1 MVCLAVEGFCGQVS
15 KVGDR
20 GDRAMSVRAYLG
32 FPGGGKSYGMVE
44 DAYELYRKGY
54 YVFSA
59 DYVSFAERIDLK
71 RLSSLD
77 WLLAFD
83 ERGAIVLLDEL
94 GLLLF
99 SRNFAK
105 NDEALLRT
113 FVLHRKKGIHLFYS
127 AQYLDQV
134 DKVVRELTNERVY
147 CASIGRFY
155 IRFYFSFGTF
165 PTLVKL
171 GLFSKEVFKMY
182 DSYSH
187 ARQILK
193 VSKSVKNLIKILRL
207 YERSLRTRNAPVL
220 SSVLRFLLE
229 KAKGGDEDASWL
241 HRELLTRLGDIAL
254 LINGGD
260 VGITSVLLSSEE
272 GIVDGSQ

>member
-1 MVCLAVEGFCGQVS
+1 
-15 KVGDR
+15 
-20 GDRAMSVRAYLG
+20 MSVRAYLG

-44 DAYELYRKGY
+44 DAHELYRKGY

-59 DYVSFAERIDLK
+59 DYVSFAERLDLR

-83 ERGAIVLLDEL
+83 DRGAIVLLDEL

-105 NDEALLRT
+105 NDEALLWT

-147 CASIGRFY
+147 CCAIGKFY
-155 IRFYFSFGTF
+155 IRFYFAFGTF
-165 PTLVKL
+165 PNAVKL
-171 GLFSKEVFKMY
+171 GFFTPAIWEMY

-187 ARQILK
+187 ARQVLK
-193 VSKSVKNLIKILRL
+193 LSKSVKNLIKILRL
-207 YERSLRTRNAPVL
+207 YERSLRSRNAPVL
-220 SSVLRFLLE
+220 SSVLRFLAE
-229 KAKGGDEDASWL
+229 RAKRGDEDATWL
-241 HRELLTRLGDIAL
+241 HRELSSRIGAVELPV
-254 LINGGD
+254 NGGS
-260 VGITSVLLSSEE
+260 VGIDSLLFSSEE
-272 GIVDGSQ
+272 GIVGGSQ

>member
-1 MVCLAVEGFCGQVS
+1 
-15 KVGDR
+15 
-20 GDRAMSVRAYLG
+20 MSVRAYLG

-59 DYVSFAERIDLK
+59 DYVSFAERLDLK
-71 RLSSLD
+71 RLSNLD

-155 IRFYFSFGTF
+155 TRFYFSFGTF
-165 PTLVKL
+165 PTMVKL
-171 GLFSKEVFKMY
+171 GFFSKEVFRMY

-187 ARQILK
+187 VRQVLR
-193 VSKSVKNLIKILRL
+193 VSKSVENLIKILRL
-207 YERSLRTRNAPVL
+207 YDRSLRSRNAPVL
-220 SSVLRFLLE
+220 SSVLSFLLR
-229 KAKGGDEDASWL
+229 KAKEGDEDAAWL
-241 HRELLTRLGDIAL
+241 YRELSSRLSLAQ
-254 LINGGD
+254 
-260 VGITSVLLSSEE
+260 LSY
-272 GIVDGSQ
+272 DGSDLGIAPLLFSHQEVGRDAS

>member
-1 MVCLAVEGFCGQVS
+1 
-15 KVGDR
+15 
-20 GDRAMSVRAYLG
+20 MSVRAYLG

-44 DAYELYRKGY
+44 DAYELYKRGY

-59 DYVSFAERIDLK
+59 DYVSFAERLDLK
-71 RLSSLD
+71 RLSNLD

-147 CASIGRFY
+147 CANLGKFY
-155 IRFYFSFGTF
+155 IRFYFAFGTF
-165 PTLVKL
+165 PTAVKL
-171 GLFSKEVFKMY
+171 GFFTPTIWRMY

-193 VSKSVKNLIKILRL
+193 VSKSVQNLIKILRL
-207 YERSLRTRNAPVL
+207 YDRSLRSRNAPVL
-220 SSVLRFLLE
+220 ANVLHFLLE
-229 KAKGGDEDASWL
+229 RAKRGDEDASWL
-241 HRELLTRLGDIAL
+241 YRELSSRLSLAQLPVDDSSL
-254 LINGGD
+254 
-260 VGITSVLLSSEE
+260 GITSVLFSAEE
-272 GIVDGSQ
+272 GVIGGSQ

>member
-1 MVCLAVEGFCGQVS
+1 MI
-15 KVGDR
+15 
-20 GDRAMSVRAYLG
+20 RAYLG

-44 DAYELYRKGY
+44 DAYELYKKGY

-59 DYVSFAERIDLK
+59 DYVSFAERLDLR

-105 NDEALLRT
+105 NDESLLRT

-147 CASIGRFY
+147 CANIGRFY

-165 PTLVKL
+165 PTSVKL
-171 GLFSKEVFKMY
+171 GFFSPNIWRMY

-193 VSKSVKNLIKILRL
+193 VSKPVKNLINILRL

-229 KAKGGDEDASWL
+229 KAKRGDEDASWL
-241 HRELLTRLGDIAL
+241 YRELSSRLSLTQLSHD
-254 LINGGD
+254 GGD
-260 VGITSVLLSSEE
+260 VGIGSLLFSSEE
-272 GIVDGSQ
+272 VGRHGS

>member
-1 MVCLAVEGFCGQVS
+1 
-15 KVGDR
+15 
-20 GDRAMSVRAYLG
+20 MSVRAYLG

-59 DYVSFAERIDLK
+59 DYVSFAERLDLK

-113 FVLHRKKGIHLFYS
+113 FVLHRKKGIHLFYT

-147 CASIGRFY
+147 CCAIGKFY
-155 IRFYFSFGTF
+155 IRFYFAFGTF
-165 PTLVKL
+165 PTAVKL
-171 GLFSKEVFKMY
+171 GFFTPKIWRMY

-193 VSKSVKNLIKILRL
+193 VSKSVENLIKILRI
-207 YERSLRTRNAPVL
+207 YDRSLRSRNAPVL
-220 SSVLRFLLE
+220 SSILNFLLE
-229 KAKGGDEDASWL
+229 KAKKGDEDASWL
-241 HRELLTRLGDIAL
+241 YRELSARISVAEFPVSGSDLGVGSL
-254 LINGGD
+254 LF
-260 VGITSVLLSSEE
+260 SSEE
-272 GIVDGSQ
+272 VGHGGS

>member
-1 MVCLAVEGFCGQVS
+1 
-15 KVGDR
+15 
-20 GDRAMSVRAYLG
+20 
-32 FPGGGKSYGMVE
+32 
-44 DAYELYRKGY
+44 
-54 YVFSA
+54 
-59 DYVSFAERIDLK
+59 
-71 RLSSLD
+71 LD

-105 NDEALLRT
+105 NDEALLKT
-113 FVLHRKKGIHLFYS
+113 FVLHRKKGIHLFYT

-147 CASIGRFY
+147 CANLGRFY

-165 PTLVKL
+165 PTSVKL
-171 GLFSKEVFKMY
+171 GFFSPIIWRMY

-193 VSKSVKNLIKILRL
+193 VSKSVENLIKILRL
-207 YERSLRTRNAPVL
+207 YERSLRSCDRPVL
-220 SSVLRFLLE
+220 SGILSFLS
-229 KAKGGDEDASWL
+229 KRAKEGDEDAAWL
-241 HRELLTRLGDIAL
+241 YRELSSRLSAVEFSFDSGS
-254 LINGGD
+254 
-260 VGITSVLLSSEE
+260 VGVTSLLLSGKEV
-272 GIVDGSQ
+272 GLDGS

>member
-1 MVCLAVEGFCGQVS
+1 
-15 KVGDR
+15 
-20 GDRAMSVRAYLG
+20 MSVRAYLG

-59 DYVSFAERIDLK
+59 DYVSFAERLDLK
-71 RLSSLD
+71 RLSNLD

-105 NDEALLRT
+105 NDESLLRT
-113 FVLHRKKGIHLFYS
+113 FVLHRKKGIHLFYT

-147 CASIGRFY
+147 CANLGKFY
-155 IRFYFSFGTF
+155 IRFYFAFGTF
-165 PTLVKL
+165 PTSVRL
-171 GLFSKEVFKMY
+171 GFFSQNIWRMY
-182 DSYSH
+182 DSYNH
-187 ARQILK
+187 TRQILK
-193 VSKSVKNLIKILRL
+193 VSKSVQNLIKILRL
-207 YERSLRTRNAPVL
+207 YERSLRSRGRPVL
-220 SSVLRFLLE
+220 SSVLSYLMLA
-229 KAKGGDEDASWL
+229 AKRGDEDAAWL
-241 HRELLTRLGDIAL
+241 YRELSSRVSLAQ
-254 LINGGD
+254 
-260 VGITSVLLSSEE
+260 LSY
-272 GIVDGSQ
+272 DGSDLGIAPLLFSHQEVGQDGG

>member
-1 MVCLAVEGFCGQVS
+1 MI
-15 KVGDR
+15 
-20 GDRAMSVRAYLG
+20 RAYLG

-44 DAYELYRKGY
+44 DAYELYKKGY

-59 DYVSFAERIDLK
+59 DYVSFAERLDLR

-105 NDEALLRT
+105 NDESLLRT

-147 CASIGRFY
+147 CANIGRFY

-165 PTLVKL
+165 PTSVKL
-171 GLFSKEVFKMY
+171 GFFSPNIWRMY

-193 VSKSVKNLIKILRL
+193 VSKSVKNLINILRL

-229 KAKGGDEDASWL
+229 KAKRGDEDAGWL
-241 HRELLTRLGDIAL
+241 YRELLTRLGAVEL
-254 LINGGD
+254 SVNGGD
-260 VGITSVLLSSEE
+260 MGITSVLFSAEE
-272 GIVDGSQ
+272 GVVDGGQ

>member
-1 MVCLAVEGFCGQVS
+1 
-15 KVGDR
+15 
-20 GDRAMSVRAYLG
+20 
-32 FPGGGKSYGMVE
+32 
-44 DAYELYRKGY
+44 
-54 YVFSA
+54 
-59 DYVSFAERIDLK
+59 LK
-71 RLSSLD
+71 QLSNLD

-113 FVLHRKKGIHLFYS
+113 FVLHRKKGIHLFYT

-147 CASIGRFY
+147 CANLGRFY

-165 PTLVKL
+165 PVAVKL
-171 GLFSKEVFKMY
+171 GFFTPRIWKMY

-193 VSKSVKNLIKILRL
+193 VSKSVENLIKILRI
-207 YERSLRTRNAPVL
+207 YERSLRSRDAPVL
-220 SSVLRFLLE
+220 SSVLSFLLE
-229 KAKGGDEDASWL
+229 KAKRGDEDANWL
-241 HRELLTRLGDIAL
+241 YRELSSRISLTQLPVDSSDLGVASL
-254 LINGGD
+254 LFSHQEVGRDGG
-260 VGITSVLLSSEE
+260 
-272 GIVDGSQ
+272 

>member
-1 MVCLAVEGFCGQVS
+1 
-15 KVGDR
+15 
-20 GDRAMSVRAYLG
+20 MSVRAYLG

-44 DAYELYRKGY
+44 DAYELYKKGY
-54 YVFSA
+54 YVFSS
-59 DYVSFAERIDLK
+59 DYVSFAERLDLK
-71 RLSSLD
+71 QLSNLD

-113 FVLHRKKGIHLFYS
+113 FVLHRKKGIHLFYT

-147 CASIGRFY
+147 CANLGRFH
-155 IRFYFSFGTF
+155 IRIYFSFGTF
-165 PTLVKL
+165 PTSVKL
-171 GLFSKEVFKMY
+171 GFFTPKIWKMY

-193 VSKSVKNLIKILRL
+193 VSKSVENLIKILRI
-207 YERSLRTRNAPVL
+207 YERSLRFQDAPVL
-220 SSVLRFLLE
+220 SSVLNFLIE
-229 KAKGGDEDASWL
+229 KAKKGDEDASWL
-241 HRELLTRLGDIAL
+241 YRELSSRIGLAQ
-254 LINGGD
+254 
-260 VGITSVLLSSEE
+260 LS
-272 GIVDGSQ
+272 VDGSDLGIAPLLFSHQEVGRDGG

>member
-1 MVCLAVEGFCGQVS
+1 MIRS
-15 KVGDR
+15 
-20 GDRAMSVRAYLG
+20 YLG

-44 DAYELYRKGY
+44 DAYELYKKGY
-54 YVFSA
+54 YVFSV
-59 DYVSFAERIDLK
+59 DYVSFAERLDLK
-71 RLSSLD
+71 RLSNLD

-105 NDEALLRT
+105 NDESLLRT

-147 CASIGRFY
+147 CASIGSFY

-165 PTLVKL
+165 PTAVKL
-171 GLFSKEVFKMY
+171 GFFNRGIFKMY
-182 DSYSH
+182 DSYSY
-187 ARQILK
+187 ARQVLK
-193 VSKSVKNLIKILRL
+193 VAKSVENLIRILRL
-207 YERSLRTRNAPVL
+207 YDRSLRSRGAPVL
-220 SSVLRFLLE
+220 SSVLSFLLS
-229 KAKGGDEDASWL
+229 KAKRGDEDASWL
-241 HRELLTRLGDIAL
+241 YRELSSRIGVDQFPVDSG
-254 LINGGD
+254 N
-260 VGITSVLLSSEE
+260 VGVDSILFSDQEVGSS
-272 GIVDGSQ
+272 GS

>member
-1 MVCLAVEGFCGQVS
+1 
-15 KVGDR
+15 
-20 GDRAMSVRAYLG
+20 MSVRGYLG

-44 DAYELYRKGY
+44 DAWQLYKKGY

-59 DYVSFAERIDLK
+59 DYVSFAERLDLK

-165 PTLVKL
+165 PTSVKL
-171 GLFSKEVFKMY
+171 GFFSKEVFKMY

-193 VSKSVKNLIKILRL
+193 VSKSVQNLIKILRL
-207 YERSLRTRNAPVL
+207 YERSLRSRGRPVL
-220 SSVLRFLLE
+220 SSVLSYLMLA
-229 KAKGGDEDASWL
+229 AKRGDEDASWL
-241 HRELLTRLGDIAL
+241 YRELSSRLSLAQLSYD
-254 LINGGD
+254 GGD
-260 VGITSVLLSSEE
+260 LGIGSLLFSSEE
-272 GIVDGSQ
+272 VGRHGS

>member
-1 MVCLAVEGFCGQVS
+1 
-15 KVGDR
+15 
-20 GDRAMSVRAYLG
+20 MSVRSYLG

-44 DAYELYRKGY
+44 DAYELYKRGY

-59 DYVSFAERIDLK
+59 DYVYFAERLDLK
-71 RLSSLD
+71 RLSNLD

-155 IRFYFSFGTF
+155 IRFYFSFGTL
-165 PTLVKL
+165 PTSVKL
-171 GLFSKEVFKMY
+171 GFFSREIFKMY
-182 DSYSH
+182 DSYSY
-187 ARQILK
+187 ARQVLQ
-193 VSKSVKNLIKILRL
+193 VSKSVENLISVLRL
-207 YERSLRTRNAPVL
+207 YDRSLRSRNAPVL
-220 SSVLRFLLE
+220 SSILSFLLT
-229 KAKGGDEDASWL
+229 KAKRGDEDAAWL
-241 HRELLTRLGDIAL
+241 YRELSSRLSLAQLSYD
-254 LINGGD
+254 GGD
-260 VGITSVLLSSEE
+260 LGIAPLLFSNQEVGQ
-272 GIVDGSQ
+272 DGS

>member
-1 MVCLAVEGFCGQVS
+1 
-15 KVGDR
+15 
-20 GDRAMSVRAYLG
+20 MSVRAYLG
-32 FPGGGKSYGMVE
+32 FPGAGKSYGMVE
-44 DAYELYRKGY
+44 DAYELYKKGY

-59 DYVSFAERIDLK
+59 DYVSFAERLDLK

-105 NDEALLRT
+105 NDESLLRT

-147 CASIGRFY
+147 CANIGRFY

-165 PTLVKL
+165 PTSVKL
-171 GLFSKEVFKMY
+171 GFFSPNIWRMY

-207 YERSLRTRNAPVL
+207 YERSLRTRSAPVL

-229 KAKGGDEDASWL
+229 KAKRGDEDAAWL
-241 HRELLTRLGDIAL
+241 HRELLARLGAVEL
-254 LINGGD
+254 SVNGGD
-260 VGITSVLLSSEE
+260 VGVTSILFSAEE
-272 GIVDGSQ
+272 GVGSDGGQ

>member
-1 MVCLAVEGFCGQVS
+1 
-15 KVGDR
+15 VGDR
-20 GDRAMSVRAYLG
+20 GDRAVSVRAYLG
-32 FPGGGKSYGMVE
+32 FPGSGKSYGMVE
-44 DAYELYRKGY
+44 DTYEAYRKGY

-59 DYVSFAERIDLK
+59 DYVSFAERLDLK

-83 ERGAIVLLDEL
+83 DRGAIVLLDEL

-147 CASIGRFY
+147 CASLGKFY

-165 PTLVKL
+165 PTAVKL
-171 GLFSKEVFKMY
+171 GFFSREIFKMY

-187 ARQILK
+187 ARQVLR
-193 VSKSVKNLIKILRL
+193 VSKSVENLIKILRL
-207 YERSLRTRNAPVL
+207 YDRSLRSRNAPVL
-220 SSVLRFLLE
+220 SSVLSFLLR
-229 KAKGGDEDASWL
+229 KAKGGDEDAAWIY
-241 HRELLTRLGDIAL
+241 RELSSRLSLVEFSRDGGGVGVGSL
-254 LINGGD
+254 LF
-260 VGITSVLLSSEE
+260 SSEE
-272 GIVDGSQ
+272 VGRHGS

>member
-1 MVCLAVEGFCGQVS
+1 MI
-15 KVGDR
+15 
-20 GDRAMSVRAYLG
+20 RAYLG
-32 FPGGGKSYGMVE
+32 FPGGGKSYGMVQ
-44 DAYELYRKGY
+44 DAYELYKRGY

-59 DYVSFAERIDLK
+59 DYVSFAERLDLK
-71 RLSSLD
+71 RLSNLD

-105 NDEALLRT
+105 NDESLLRT

-147 CASIGRFY
+147 CASIGSFY

-165 PTLVKL
+165 PVAVKL
-171 GLFSKEVFKMY
+171 GFFSKEVFRMY

-193 VSKSVKNLIKILRL
+193 VSKSVQNLIKILRL
-207 YERSLRTRNAPVL
+207 YERSLRSRGRPVL
-220 SSVLRFLLE
+220 SSVLSYLMLA
-229 KAKGGDEDASWL
+229 AKRGDEDASWL
-241 HRELLTRLGDIAL
+241 YRELSSRLSLAQLSYD
-254 LINGGD
+254 GGD
-260 VGITSVLLSSEE
+260 LGIGSLLFSSEE
-272 GIVDGSQ
+272 VGRHGS

>member
-1 MVCLAVEGFCGQVS
+1 
-15 KVGDR
+15 
-20 GDRAMSVRAYLG
+20 MSVRAYLG
-32 FPGGGKSYGMVE
+32 FPGSGKSYGMIE
-44 DAYELYRKGY
+44 DSYELYRQGY

-59 DYVSFAERIDLK
+59 DYVSFAERLDLK

-113 FVLHRKKGIHLFYS
+113 FVLHRKKGIHLFYT

-147 CASIGRFY
+147 CANLGKFY
-155 IRFYFSFGTF
+155 IRFYFAFGTF
-165 PTLVKL
+165 PTSVRL
-171 GLFSKEVFKMY
+171 GFFSSNIWRMY

-187 ARQILK
+187 ARQVLK
-193 VSKSVKNLIKILRL
+193 VSKSVENLIKILRL
-207 YERSLRTRNAPVL
+207 YDRSLRSRNAPVL
-220 SSVLRFLLE
+220 SSVLHFLLE
-229 KAKGGDEDASWL
+229 RAKRGDEDASWL
-241 HRELLTRLGDIAL
+241 YRELSARLSLTQFSHG
-254 LINGGD
+254 GGD
-260 VGITSVLLSSEE
+260 LGVGSLLFSSEE
-272 GIVDGSQ
+272 VGRDGS